1 MFKKLLIATLMLS
14 PLTAYSKVS
23 DKEVA
28 SYIEELVQPIAKEA
42 IGNKKITAVVNKKK
56 DIKYISIKNGSCDDY
71 DRLHMAI
78 INTSVRSPD
87 ILDRET
93 AVSLGTMALKEPVRL
108 KCAFIE
114 ILLRK

>member
-28 SYIEELVQPIAKEA
+28 SYIEEHVQPIAKEA
-42 IGNKKITAVVNKKK
+42 IGNKKITAVVNQKK

-71 DRLHMAI
+71 NRLHMAI
-78 INTSVRSPD
+78 MNTWIINPD
-87 ILDRET
+87 ILDKET
-93 AVSLGTMALKEPVRL
+93 MLGLVHVTVQGARRL
-108 KCAFIE
+108 NCAFAE
-114 ILLRK
+114 QYGK

>member
-23 DKEVA
+23 DKDLA
-28 SYIEELVQPIAKEA
+28 SYAEELIRPIAKDA
-42 IGNKKITAVVNKKK
+42 IGNKKITAVVNRKK

-78 INTSVRSPD
+78 MNTSISNPD
-87 ILDRET
+87 ILERET
-93 AVSLGTMALKEPVRL
+93 ALSLVIMTVKGAAKLN
-108 KCAFIE
+108 CAFAE
-114 ILLRK
+114 EFFK